1 MPHWE
6 KRSLPL
12 LNHSL
17 DTFQK
22 RVDAEAA
29 EDPPFGT
36 PLVRAG
42 TVLFAP
48 VQNFLHAGVSAGGHV
63 CDLTGLKER
72 LVVLFTLVPT
82 PLLGVFLAHKELSLE
97 SPWGLKGPVTEED
110 LEVWEA
116 ARARNRGNVGKAEAK
131 FVVRTRTRFSH
142 RHMTQRVTQTVCSWR
157 YEHRGASRLHRT
169 RRQQMGFLRSAPE
182 LQSGPSRLLRGLSL
196 RVPPPPPRPPPPKP
210 PPPKPPQPPPPKP
223 PAALQPPPPK
233 APPHTPAP
241 LPSTPPPPPLPSQ
254 HQAPRPP
261 ASLPWRLLP
270 QKTRWRRRARG
281 EDGRSK
287 TR

>member
-1 MPHWE
+1 MYLAFVFLTDGYLLQIGGFENIGGTDMPHWE

-97 SPWGLKGPVTEED
+97 S
-110 LEVWEA
+110 
-116 ARARNRGNVGKAEAK
+116 RRI
-131 FVVRTRTRFSH
+131 
-142 RHMTQRVTQTVCSWR
+142 WR
-157 YEHRGASRLHRT
+157 CG
-169 RRQQMGFLRSAPE
+169 RRPAPE
-182 LQSGPSRLLRGLSL
+182 TEATWAR
-196 RVPPPPPRPPPPKP
+196 PRPSLWFVH
-210 PPPKPPQPPPPKP
+210 
-223 PAALQPPPPK
+223 AHVF
-233 APPHTPAP
+233 HTD
-241 LPSTPPPPPLPSQ
+241 T
-254 HQAPRPP
+254 
-261 ASLPWRLLP
+261 
-270 QKTRWRRRARG
+270 
-281 EDGRSK
+281 
-287 TR
+287 